1 MSEAN
6 EDARWVVK
14 CLRGDAEAFN
24 PLVRKYQRTLF
35 TVARRLVGDHEDA
48 LDVTQNVFVRAYE
61 KLDTYDPKRRFF
73 SWIYR
78 IAVNESLNLRRARK
92 SSEPL
97 KDTVAA
103 KGGAADA
110 AEASERRAGIDA
122 ALGRLT
128 MEYREVIV
136 MRYFAELSYEE
147 IGEALGIPEKTVK
160 SRLFSAKE
168 RLAVLLAATE
178 GTMHD

>member
-1 MSEAN
+1 MSDAD
-6 EDARWVVK
+6 EDARWVVQ

-24 PLVRKYQRTLF
+24 PLVRKYQRVLF
-35 TVARRLVGDHEDA
+35 TVARRLVGDREDA
-48 LDVTQNVFVRAYE
+48 LDVTQNAFARAYE
-61 KLDTYDPKRRFF
+61 KLDTYDPQRRFF

-97 KDTVAA
+97 NDTVAA
-103 KGGAADA
+103 EGGATEA

-122 ALGRLT
+122 ALGQLT
-128 MEYREVIV
+128 LEYREVVV
-136 MRYFAELSYEE
+136 MKYFAELSYEE

-160 SRLFSAKE
+160 SRLFSARQ
-168 RLAVLLAATE
+168 RLAILLAATE
-178 GTMHD
+178 GTTS